1 MSQADAASPRFRVLV
16 PVWGERYIR
25 DFCAISLPALLA
37 EGNLPALTRAGDCEI
52 IFLTVRSS
60 VDYFLNSDGI
70 NRIKDFCPY
79 SFVFIDDLLPL
90 ESYGII
96 LTVAYGRGI
105 ASMGSFQTSTSF
117 IFLNADFVLSNG
129 ILSTVID
136 RLGKGYNAVMSASL
150 RSKQEDVV
158 DELQKRVSGVTGT
171 LDASPAELVRLTL
184 DALHLTAR
192 ASLVNQEL
200 SHHSAAN
207 QFFWRVDDDTLIG
220 RFFLLFM
227 LCIRPERPFTT
238 CVGWCDYTFIP
249 ELVPSGNYDVIT
261 DSDEGFILE
270 MQARRGELHYIRS
283 GRIAPKDYAPRLSF
297 WTTAQHRDYATRS
310 ITFHTGRLPDQF
322 DAVASEADRYM
333 TELFGHLSQPPTS
346 HLRHPYWTSGLLHF
360 QDNIPANATP
370 PELPRYVP
378 RPLEAVRHR
387 FDRANRA
394 ERLGAR
400 LVRRLVGTPPNVSPF
415 HYGYLDYA
423 NFSKQIRSFRAQSRH
438 PIYVRDHASPLDT
451 YVQGGAPCAIV
462 KLTDIDKRRSDTP
475 RFDGAIITLSDHM
488 LQDLPRLLRLVAAQ
502 CRDDAPILICVD
514 AIHAVIFQSRYAV
527 YGDMIELMGSE
538 LPPAARVE
546 SFALVTA
553 PARFVPAYLLF
564 QAKEITGSRRLSAW
578 LGAVIVAL
586 PAYLSLLKANL
597 RRKPATS
604 ADPGVCT
611 SATIWLRG
619 PWESKTRAMAERALQ
634 FDTAY
639 YNRINTDVAQ
649 AGSTRKRISSS
660 MAGERSAT
668 HRPTSASAAI

>member
-1 MSQADAASPRFRVLV
+1 
-16 PVWGERYIR
+16 
-25 DFCAISLPALLA
+25 
-37 EGNLPALTRAGDCEI
+37 
-52 IFLTVRSS
+52 
-60 VDYFLNSDGI
+60 
-70 NRIKDFCPY
+70 
-79 SFVFIDDLLPL
+79 
-90 ESYGII
+90 
-96 LTVAYGRGI
+96 
-105 ASMGSFQTSTSF
+105 
-117 IFLNADFVLSNG
+117 
-129 ILSTVID
+129 
-136 RLGKGYNAVMSASL
+136 
-150 RSKQEDVV
+150 
-158 DELQKRVSGVTGT
+158 
-171 LDASPAELVRLTL
+171 
-184 DALHLTAR
+184 
-192 ASLVNQEL
+192 
-200 SHHSAAN
+200 
-207 QFFWRVDDDTLIG
+207 
-220 RFFLLFM
+220 
-227 LCIRPERPFTT
+227 
-238 CVGWCDYTFIP
+238 
-249 ELVPSGNYDVIT
+249 
-261 DSDEGFILE
+261 
-270 MQARRGELHYIRS
+270 
-283 GRIAPKDYAPRLSF
+283 
-297 WTTAQHRDYATRS
+297 
-310 ITFHTGRLPDQF
+310 
-322 DAVASEADRYM
+322 
-333 TELFGHLSQPPTS
+333 
-346 HLRHPYWTSGLLHF
+346 
-360 QDNIPANATP
+360 
-370 PELPRYVP
+370 
-378 RPLEAVRHR
+378 
-387 FDRANRA
+387 
-394 ERLGAR
+394 
-400 LVRRLVGTPPNVSPF
+400 VSPF

-438 PIYVRDHASPLDT
+438 PIHVRDHASPLDT

-502 CRDDAPILICVD
+502 CMDDAPILICVD

-649 AGSTRKRISSS
+649 ARIDPETHFFEHGWREKRDP
-660 MAGERSAT
+660 SAYFSVSGYLSANPDVAAAQINPLT
-668 HRPTSASAAI
+668 HFRDYGLAEGRNGWQR